1 MLMTIE
7 GVYRSGRVELDEA
20 PQVGVETRVL
30 VTFLPQPDAEPSR
43 RQELRARALER
54 MNAGL
59 DLGGPPYPS
68 RESLHER

>member
-20 PQVGVETRVL
+20 PEVGAETRVL
-30 VTFLPQPDAEPSR
+30 VTFLSQPEAEPTR
-43 RQELRARALER
+43 RQALRMRALER
-54 MNAGL
+54 MNSGL

-68 RESLHER
+68 P